1 MSDSNSTA
9 FQLSLSLYSASRLL
23 IQQFQTRLNE
33 LNLTYPQYLVM
44 SVLWEEDGLLV
55 HKIGKKLHLDS
66 GTLTPLLKKLE
77 GMNYVKRNR
86 NEADERTVSIQLTY
100 PGKSLQSKAIELLN
114 PLEETYSEIENPE
127 LSILTH
133 SLKSLME
140 KIESLKKKK
149 LRRN

>member
-23 IQQFQTRLNE
+23 IQQFQSRLNG

-55 HKIGKKLHLDS
+55 HRIGQKLHLDS

-77 GMNYVKRNR
+77 AMNYVKRNR

-100 PGKSLQSKAIELLN
+100 PGKSLQSKAIELLK

-127 LSILTH
+127 LSTLNH

-140 KIESLKKKK
+140 KIESLKN
-149 LRRN
+149 RN

>member
-9 FQLSLSLYSASRLL
+9 LQLSLTLYSASRLL
-23 IQQFQTRLNE
+23 IQQFQIRLNE

-55 HKIGKKLHLDS
+55 NKIGQKLHLDS

-100 PGKSLQSKAIELLN
+100 PGKSLQSKALELLK
-114 PLEETYSEIENPE
+114 PIEEAYSEIDNPE
-127 LSILTH
+127 LSTLNH
-133 SLKSLME
+133 SLKSLLG
-140 KIESLKKKK
+140 KLESLKN
-149 LRRN
+149 RN

>member
-23 IQQFQTRLNE
+23 IQQFQSRLNG

-100 PGKSLQSKAIELLN
+100 PGKSLQSKVIELLN

-127 LSILTH
+127 LSTLTH

-140 KIESLKKKK
+140 KIESLKN
-149 LRRN
+149 RN

>member
-114 PLEETYSEIENPE
+114 PLEETYSEIENSE
-127 LSILTH
+127 LSTLTH
-133 SLKSLME
+133 SLKSLLE
-140 KIESLKKKK
+140 KIESLKN
-149 LRRN
+149 RN

>member
-23 IQQFQTRLNE
+23 IQQFQCRLNE
-33 LNLTYPQYLVM
+33 LHLTYPQYLVM
-44 SVLWEEDGLLV
+44 SALWEEDGLLV
-55 HKIGKKLHLDS
+55 HKIGRKLYLDS

-100 PGKSLQSKAIELLN
+100 PGKSLHSKAIEILK
-114 PLEETYSEIENPE
+114 PLEEAYSEIENPE
-127 LSILTH
+127 LSTLNH
-133 SLKSLME
+133 SLKSLLE
-140 KIESLKKKK
+140 KIESLKN
-149 LRRN
+149 RN

>member
-127 LSILTH
+127 LSTLTH
-133 SLKSLME
+133 SLKSLLE
-140 KIESLKKKK
+140 KIVSLKN
-149 LRRN
+149 RN

>member
-127 LSILTH
+127 LSTLTH

-140 KIESLKKKK
+140 KIESLKN
-149 LRRN
+149 RN

>member
-9 FQLSLSLYSASRLL
+9 YKLSLSLYSASRLL

-127 LSILTH
+127 LSTLTH

-140 KIESLKKKK
+140 KIESLKN
-149 LRRN
+149 RN

>member
-1 MSDSNSTA
+1 MPDSNSTA
-9 FQLSLSLYSASRLL
+9 LQLSLTLYSASRLL
-23 IQQFQTRLNE
+23 IQQFQIRLNE

-55 HKIGKKLHLDS
+55 NKIGQKLHLDS

-100 PGKSLQSKAIELLN
+100 PGKSLQSKALELLKTI
-114 PLEETYSEIENPE
+114 EEAYSEIDNPE
-127 LSILTH
+127 LSTLNH
-133 SLKSLME
+133 SLKSLLG
-140 KIESLKKKK
+140 KIESLKN
-149 LRRN
+149 RN

>member
-9 FQLSLSLYSASRLL
+9 FKLSLSLYSASRLL

-127 LSILTH
+127 LSTLTH

-140 KIESLKKKK
+140 KIESLKN
-149 LRRN
+149 RN

>member
-1 MSDSNSTA
+1 MSDTNSTA
-9 FQLSLSLYSASRLL
+9 LQLSFSLYSASRLL
-23 IQQFQTRLNE
+23 IQQFQSRLNE

-86 NEADERTVSIQLTY
+86 NETDERTVSIQLTY
-100 PGKSLQSKAIELLN
+100 PGKSLQSKALELLKQI
-114 PLEETYSEIENPE
+114 EEAYSEIDNPE
-127 LSILTH
+127 LSTLNH
-133 SLKSLME
+133 SLKSLLG
-140 KIESLKKKK
+140 KIESLKN
-149 LRRN
+149 RN

>member
-1 MSDSNSTA
+1 MSDLNSAA

-23 IQQFQTRLNE
+23 IQQFQSRLNE

-55 HKIGKKLHLDS
+55 NKIGLKLHLDS

-77 GMNYVKRNR
+77 GMNYVKRSR

-100 PGKSLQSKAIELLN
+100 PGKSLQSKAIELLK
-114 PLEETYSEIENPE
+114 PLEEIYSEIENPE
-127 LSILTH
+127 LLTLNH
-133 SLKSLME
+133 SLKSLLA
-140 KIESLKKKK
+140 KIESLKN
-149 LRRN
+149 RN

>member
-23 IQQFQTRLNE
+23 IQQFQSRLNG

-55 HKIGKKLHLDS
+55 HRIGQKLHLDS

-77 GMNYVKRNR
+77 AMNYVKRNR

-100 PGKSLQSKAIELLN
+100 PGKSLQSKAIELLK

-127 LSILTH
+127 LSTLTH
-133 SLKSLME
+133 SLKSLLE
-140 KIESLKKKK
+140 KIESLKN
-149 LRRN
+149 RN

>member
-9 FQLSLSLYSASRLL
+9 LQLSFSLYSASRLL
-23 IQQFQTRLNE
+23 IQQFQSRLNE

-55 HKIGKKLHLDS
+55 NKIGQKLHLDS

-86 NEADERTVSIQLTY
+86 NETDERTVSIQLTY
-100 PGKSLQSKAIELLN
+100 PGKSLQSKALELLK
-114 PLEETYSEIENPE
+114 PIEGAYSEIDNPE
-127 LSILTH
+127 LSTLNH
-133 SLKSLME
+133 SLKSLLG
-140 KIESLKKKK
+140 KIESLKN
-149 LRRN
+149 RN

>member
-140 KIESLKKKK
+140 KIESLKN
-149 LRRN
+149 RN